1 MSETVITGLFTLAGT
16 FIGGLIS
23 FLIARNTKEINT
35 LKSDVIILSKQV
47 ISYWNIERLYSEE
60 LSKLVSKPA
69 RTILH
74 EYREKIESME
84 FERPTMTEKESKRI
98 LTKHT

>member
-35 LKSDVIILSKQV
+35 LKSDVINLSKQV
-47 ISYWNIERLYSEE
+47 ISYWNIERLYSEDI
-60 LSKLVSKPA
+60 SKLVSKPA
-69 RTILH
+69 RTILN

-84 FERPTMTEKESKRI
+84 FERPTMTEKEAK
-98 LTKHT
+98 KY